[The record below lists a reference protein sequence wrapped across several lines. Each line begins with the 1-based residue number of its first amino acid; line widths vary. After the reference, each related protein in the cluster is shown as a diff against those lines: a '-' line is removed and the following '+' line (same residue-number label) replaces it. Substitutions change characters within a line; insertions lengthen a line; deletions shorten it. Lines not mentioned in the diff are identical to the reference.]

1 MLFLLSHLVVSDSV
15 TLWIAAFQ
23 ASLSLTISWNLPKFK
38 SIASVMPSSHLI
50 LWGPLLLPSIFP
62 SIRGYSNELAV
73 CIRWPKYWSFSF
85 SIGPSSEYSGLI
97 SLKIDW
103 FDTSDKYPELG
114 LLNHMVILFLIF
126 WGNCIQFSKVAA
138 PIYINCTRVP
148 LSPRF
153 HQYLIMAFLTGVRWC
168 LIVALVDISLM
179 VIDAELLAMLL
190 LAIGMPS

>member
-1 MLFLLSHLVVSDSV
+1 M
-15 TLWIAAFQ
+15 
-23 ASLSLTISWNLPKFK
+23 
-38 SIASVMPSSHLI
+38 
-50 LWGPLLLPSIFP
+50 
-62 SIRGYSNELAV
+62 
-73 CIRWPKYWSFSF
+73 
-85 SIGPSSEYSGLI
+85 
-97 SLKIDW
+97 
-103 FDTSDKYPELG
+103 
-114 LLNHMVILFLIF
+114 
-126 WGNCIQFSKVAA
+126 AA